1 MGLLYLS
8 VSSPRNG
15 GGTGRSDLPM
25 EDYDQISVREI
36 SGQLNE
42 LSAAEVE
49 KIKEY
54 EKKSQNRA
62 TLIERFDRSQ
72 V

>member
-1 MGLLYLS
+1 
-8 VSSPRNG
+8 
-15 GGTGRSDLPM
+15 M
-25 EDYDQISVREI
+25 EDYDQMNVREI

-49 KIKEY
+49 EIKEY
-54 EKKSQNRA
+54 EKKGQNRA
-62 TLIERFDRSQ
+62 TLIEQFDRSL